1 MSDTN
6 IDQVLFKGVENAT
19 IRDIPNVTCKEGLMK
34 SAIEVTKM
42 ITDESDRKNDE
53 TNEKKKSEKSEGKN
67 FLETV
72 MDTPEELSVD
82 VFQLEKQMK
91 ANKLETDERYSD
103 LKHMIARVNCN

>member
-6 IDQVLFKGVENAT
+6 IDQVLLKGVENAT

-53 TNEKKKSEKSEGKN
+53 TNRVIGRC
-67 FLETV
+67 V
-72 MDTPEELSVD
+72 P
-82 VFQLEKQMK
+82 
-91 ANKLETDERYSD
+91 ARETDEGEQ
-103 LKHMIARVNCN
+103 IGNG